1 MGMSRS
7 LGMKDDASTMGSEI
21 CVAHILCYVQITMS
35 FFFFFLTI
43 AVVHML
49 ALISAGPDF
58 ALITRQSLVYSRRT
72 GVYTAIGI
80 GLGILVHVTYSI
92 VGIGY
97 IIAQSM
103 VAFTVVK
110 LVGAIYLIFIGWK
123 ALKSKP
129 SAGEDHLSVEKQNEL
144 SSRTALWMGFLTN
157 ALNAKA
163 SLFFLGLFTQVIRP
177 ETPLSWQLVYGFQ
190 MSLMTMAWFSFVTL
204 VFTQPWF
211 KNRVLAYRH
220 WLDRAFGAIL
230 IALGIKVA
238 LSSQK

>member
-1 MGMSRS
+1 
-7 LGMKDDASTMGSEI
+7 
-21 CVAHILCYVQITMS
+21 MS
-35 FFFFFLTI
+35 FVSGILTI

-49 ALISAGPDF
+49 ALISPGPDF
-58 ALITRQSLVYSRRT
+58 AFITRQSLVYSRRT

-80 GLGILVHVTYSI
+80 GLGILVHVAYSI

-103 VAFTVVK
+103 VVFTIVK
-110 LVGAIYLIFIGWK
+110 LLGAAYLLFIGWK

-129 SAGEDHLSVEKQNEL
+129 SSTENNVLLEKQNEL
-144 SSRTALWMGFLTN
+144 SPRAAVWMGFLTN

-177 ETPLSWQLVYGFQ
+177 ETPFGWQLVYGLQ
-190 MSLMTMAWFSFVTL
+190 MSFMTMAWFSFVTL
-204 VFTQPWF
+204 TFTQPWF
-211 KNRVLAYRH
+211 KQRILRYRH